1 MKIIKQRDDCY
12 SINAT
17 IDEMRMLN
25 NALNE
30 VCHGIDLEEFQTRLG
45 YSRKKVEEMLE
56 QVNQALLE

>member
-1 MKIIKQRDDCY
+1 MKVIKRRDDSY

-45 YSRKKVEEMLE
+45 YSRKKVEEVLE
-56 QVNQALLE
+56 QINRLVT